1 MKRLI
6 YLTGLLGMLAL
17 TALVLH
23 EGASD
28 IGRIVGQAGWP
39 LLLLVPFH
47 ALPLLLDAQ
56 GWRVLLTS
64 ADPDESAGLA
74 FLWWVATV
82 REAVNRLLPTVGVG
96 GELVGIRLTR
106 LRIADTTAVTAS
118 IVVEVMVTLFAQY
131 LFSALGVVLL
141 LLALGGGDGHAW
153 VILAGL
159 LLSLPV
165 PVLFALSLRHSA
177 LFERLEGAARRLFGA
192 DHRVVALID
201 GARLDAQIRALN
213 ARRGELLAA
222 LCWQFAGLALGAAE
236 IWFALWL
243 LGHPVP
249 LWQALAIESLTQ
261 AVRHVAFFVPAGL
274 GVQEAVMMLLGHLL
288 GVDPQVALSLA
299 LVKRAREVL
308 FGIPALLS
316 WQWVELR
323 RYMAPKAGPAKGAH
337 RHAAPEL
344 PTSGR

>member
-6 YLTGLLGMLAL
+6 YLSGLLGLLGL
-17 TALVLH
+17 TLLISH

-28 IGRIVGQAGWP
+28 VARIVADGGWL

-64 ADPDESAGLA
+64 ADPGERAGLG

-82 REAVNRLLPTVGVG
+82 REAVNRLLPTASVG
-96 GELVGIRLTR
+96 GELAGIHLTR
-106 LRIADTTAVTAS
+106 LRIHDTTAITAS

-131 LFSALGVVLL
+131 LFSALGVMLL
-141 LLALGGGDGHAW
+141 ILAMHDGGQAW
-153 VILAGL
+153 VILLGL
-159 LLSLPV
+159 ALSLPV

-177 LFERLEGAARRLFGA
+177 IFERLEGAAKRLFGG
-192 DHRVVALID
+192 DHRLVALID
-201 GARLDAQIRALN
+201 GARLDAAIRALN
-213 ARRGELLAA
+213 ARHGELAAA
-222 LCWQFAGLALGAAE
+222 LAWQLAGFLAGTLE
-236 IWFALWL
+236 IWFALML

-249 LWQALAIESLTQ
+249 FWQAIAIESLTQ
-261 AVRHVAFFVPAGL
+261 AARHVAFFVPAGL
-274 GVQEAVMMLLGHLL
+274 GVQEAVVMLLGHLL
-288 GVDPQVALSLA
+288 GVDPQVSLSLA

-308 FGIPALLS
+308 FGVPALLS

-323 RYMAPKAGPAKGAH
+323 RWRREA
-337 RHAAPEL
+337 AAP
-344 PTSGR
+344 R